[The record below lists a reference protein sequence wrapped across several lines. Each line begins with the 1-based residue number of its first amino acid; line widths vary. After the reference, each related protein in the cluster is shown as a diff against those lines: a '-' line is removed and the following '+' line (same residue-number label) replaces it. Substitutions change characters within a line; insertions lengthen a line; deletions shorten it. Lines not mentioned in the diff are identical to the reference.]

1 MTPELTLSRR
11 QLADFL
17 ACQRRFQLRYLEH
30 LPWPAAPTDDHLQQS
45 LLQGQLFHQLLQRYF
60 LGVTPDEDALGSDQL
75 RQWWQAFQQHGP
87 ALPPGRRLPELT
99 LTVPIGRHLL
109 TGRFDLLVLG
119 ENQAHI
125 FDWKT
130 EARPRREADLRADL
144 QTRLYLALLAE
155 GSQALVAPG
164 APLATEAIAIT
175 YWYANDPA
183 QSVTIPYSQAEH
195 EQNWAELRAVV
206 AAIEHRLEH
215 PTIWPLTENL
225 NECGRCAYQ
234 VFCDR
239 QVAIALAAAIEPAED
254 EALEETNWQ
263 LEPEIP

>member
-1 MTPELTLSRR
+1 MTAELTLSRR

-17 ACQRRFQLRYLEH
+17 ACQRRFQLRYLDR
-30 LPWPAAPTDDHLQQS
+30 LPWPAAPVDDHLQQS
-45 LLQGQLFHQLLQRYF
+45 LFQGQLFHQLLQRHF

-75 RQWWQAFQQHGP
+75 RGWWQAFQQQGP
-87 ALPPGRRLPELT
+87 TLPAGRRLPELT

-119 ENQAHI
+119 EKQARI

-130 EARPRREADLRADL
+130 EARPRSEAELRADL
-144 QTRLYLALLAE
+144 QTRLYLALLTE

-164 APLATEAIAIT
+164 PPLVPDAIAIT

-183 QSVTIPYSQAEH
+183 KSVTIPYSQTEH
-195 EQNWAELRAVV
+195 DQNWAELQSAV
-206 AAIEHRLEH
+206 AAIEERMER
-215 PTIWPLTENL
+215 PTVWPLTDNL
-225 NECGRCAYQ
+225 NECARCAYQ

-239 QVAIALAAAIEPAED
+239 QVAVALATTIEPDGD
-254 EALEETNWQ
+254 EEMEQINWQ

>member
-1 MTPELTLSRR
+1 MTAEQTLSRR

-17 ACQRRFQLRYLEH
+17 ACQRRFRLRYLER
-30 LPWPAAPTDDHLQQS
+30 LPWPAAPTEDHLQQS

-60 LGVTPDEDALGSDQL
+60 LGVAPDEDALGSDQL
-75 RQWWQAFQQHGP
+75 RGWWHAFQQDGP
-87 ALPPGRRLPELT
+87 TFPSGRCLPELT

-119 ENQAHI
+119 EQQAHI

-130 EARPRREADLRADL
+130 EARPRPEADLRADL
-144 QTRLYLALLAE
+144 QTRLYLALLTE
-155 GSQALVAPG
+155 GSQALMASG
-164 APLATEAIAIT
+164 SPLAPDAIAIT

-183 QSVTIPYSQAEH
+183 KSVTIPYSSAEH
-195 EQNWAELRAVV
+195 QQNWAELQSAV
-206 AAIEHRLEH
+206 AAIEHRMAH
-215 PTIWPLTENL
+215 PTVWPLTDNL
-225 NECGRCAYQ
+225 NECARCAYQ

-239 QVAIALAAAIEPAED
+239 QVAVSVAAVEPADDD
-254 EALEETNWQ
+254 ELDEINWQ